1 MNQVM
6 IQVFDCCNRTNQ
18 KSFRDS
24 LRSAVVVADAGDVFG
39 SFDVRHQ
46 SHEVRL
52 RGVARLEAADGHHV
66 PGDATKLEGNRWT
79 DILKLLS
86 FPDKS
91 FKIFQKQ

>member
-18 KSFRDS
+18 KSFGDS
-24 LRSAVVVADAGDVFG
+24 LRSAAVVADAGDVFG

-46 SHEVRL
+46 GHEVRL

-66 PGDATKLEGNRWT
+66 PGDTTKLETIGL
-79 DILKLLS
+79 IKP
-86 FPDKS
+86 F
-91 FKIFQKQ
+91 IVA